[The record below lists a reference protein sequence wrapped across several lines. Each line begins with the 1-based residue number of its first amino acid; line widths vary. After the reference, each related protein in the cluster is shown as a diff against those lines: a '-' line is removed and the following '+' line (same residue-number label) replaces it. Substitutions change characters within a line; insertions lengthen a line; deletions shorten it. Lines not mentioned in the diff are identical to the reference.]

1 MESKMKKTGYQG
13 IYQRTL
19 ESFYK
24 PSRGKAKPD
33 TVFYATYRSEGKKI
47 WEKIGKESEGYTALL
62 ASQVRA
68 EHVRLKRHGEELP
81 QERAKAPTVKT
92 VWEKYKKWIQENRKN
107 KGIDDISRYEN
118 YLQPVIENKRLD
130 EISPLDLERIKSNL
144 TKEGLAPASVK
155 HVLVLF
161 RQIFNR
167 AVMWG
172 LHKGENPIK
181 QVKIGRPNNQRE
193 RFLSFQEAETL
204 LNELLQVSPLVH
216 DIALLSLHT
225 GMRAG
230 EIFNLKGQELDFG
243 NRLISIVDPK
253 NRESRKAYMTDAV
266 LAMLRKRSPKNP
278 GDYVFIDRRH
288 KSKIQGVS
296 KTYVK
301 VVNNLSFNKGIEDR
315 RQRVCFHTLRHTFAS
330 WLALQ
335 GESIK
340 TLQEL
345 LGHKTLAMTSRYSHL
360 TPDHKKQAVIRLEQ
374 AFSQNGK
381 TIEGVRE

>member
-1 MESKMKKTGYQG
+1 MDAKMKKTGYLG

-19 ESFYK
+19 ESSYK
-24 PSRGKAKPD
+24 PKRGKEKLD
-33 TVFYATYRSEGKKI
+33 TVFYATYRKDGKKK
-47 WEKIGKESEGYTALL
+47 WEKIGKESEGYSALL

-68 EHVRLKRHGEELP
+68 EHIRLKRHGEELP

-92 VWEKYKKWIQENRKN
+92 VWEKYQKWIEENRKN
-107 KGIDDISRYEN
+107 KGSDDISRYNN
-118 YLQPVIENKRLD
+118 YLKPAIENKRLD

-155 HVLVLF
+155 HILVLF
-161 RQIFNR
+161 RQLFNR

-193 RFLSFQEAETL
+193 RFLSFQEAEAL
-204 LNELLQVSPLVH
+204 LNELEKVSPLVH

-266 LAMLRKRSPKNP
+266 LDMLRKRSPKNP

-288 KSKIQGVS
+288 KSKIAGVS

-301 VVNNLSFNKGIEDR
+301 IVEKLGFNRGIEDR

-345 LGHKTLAMTSRYSHL
+345 LGHKTLTMTSRYAHL
-360 TPDHKKQAVIRLEQ
+360 TPDHKKEAVKRLEQ
-374 AFSQNGK
+374 AFTQNGK
-381 TIEGVRE
+381 QLEEVQE